1 MRVLDLDPFATFL
14 PLTISQVDTDLRW
27 RLHARAE
34 NILPINKEMMTLDMR
49 TVTILK
55 TNVDT
60 KKTLHD
66 VEITLAIGFGIWL
79 SGANDST
86 VNSFELERIL
96 PYSDRYCS
104 KFLNLSRRLAHF
116 FEKSHLKDKV
126 WLQL

>member
-14 PLTISQVDTDLRW
+14 PLTISQVDTDMRW

-66 VEITLAIGFGIWL
+66 VEITLAIGFGIGW
-79 SGANDST
+79 AVQMIAPST
-86 VNSFELERIL
+86 
-96 PYSDRYCS
+96 P
-104 KFLNLSRRLAHF
+104 LNLREFCPILIDIALNFSISLVDLLIF
-116 FEKSHLKDKV
+116 LKKV
-126 WLQL
+126 I